1 MAFDPDK
8 YLTKPETKTESS
20 KGFDPDSYLKEPKEK
35 TTGEKIYE
43 YSKPVV
49 EAAGGLGGAIVG
61 TGLGPLGTAAGAGLG
76 YGGAAAGMRGLGQYL
91 GYEKPTN
98 IQETG
103 TQAVKDV
110 LTGATGEVG
119 GQLLG
124 RGLQATGKAIS
135 DSALGRLMPGA
146 TKKATESISKIAT
159 PTDVSKLGS
168 SMEETLN
175 AQLRATQATRSK
187 EYQTLLDK
195 ATKEVAGNESKIV
208 DNYNKYVK
216 NQLEKNL
223 ADLNQAEQQL
233 IIDTAKNIRGKSLVG
248 MDKEIRRLRDIAE
261 QAKISPGYSSVR
273 SKKADEIADVL
284 EAAIK
289 PVSKTYRQAK
299 DAYRVASQPVNVYES
314 SVGKE
319 FLEGSKDPASLPK
332 NFFKTKYTVDNL
344 KTLVGDGKATQ
355 FANNHIANELSTET
369 TAKAARSWFDKNK
382 VWLKEFPQSK
392 EAAENYIRNLEKIE
406 KTRSRAKTGA
416 YIVGGTVVGSEA
428 YNKLKN
434 TLGLF

>member
-1 MAFDPDK
+1 MSTNPFDQFDTQ
-8 YLTKPETKTESS
+8 TKQSANP
-20 KGFDPDSYLKEPKEK
+20 FDQFEKPKEK
-35 TTGEKIYE
+35 STGEKIYE

-49 EAAGGLGGAIVG
+49 EAAGGIGGAIVG
-61 TGLGPLGTAAGAGLG
+61 SGLGPLGTAAGAGLG
-76 YGGAAAGMRGLGQYL
+76 YGGAAAGMRGIGQYL
-91 GYEKPTN
+91 GYEKPTD

-168 SMEETLN
+168 SMEESLN
-175 AQLRATQATRSK
+175 AQLRATQASRSK

-195 ATKEVAGNESKIV
+195 ATKEVAGKESKIV
-208 DNYNKYVK
+208 DYYNKYAK
-216 NQLEKNL
+216 NQLDKSIV
-223 ADLNQAEQQL
+223 DLNQAEQQL

-248 MDKEIRRLRDIAE
+248 IDKEIRRLRDIAE
-261 QAKISPGYSSVR
+261 QTKISPGYSSVR

-319 FLEGSKDPASLPK
+319 LLEGSKDPASLPK

-344 KTLVGDGKATQ
+344 KTLVGENKATQ
-355 FANNHIANELSTET
+355 FANNHIANELSAET
-369 TAKAARSWFDKNK
+369 TAKAARSWYDKNK

-392 EAAENYIRNLEKIE
+392 DATENYIRNLEKIE
-406 KTRSRAKTGA
+406 KTRGRAKNVAIAGA
-416 YIVGGTVVGSEA
+416 GVAGVTEA
-428 YNKLKN
+428 YTQLKKLLN
-434 TLGLF
+434 IF

>member
-1 MAFDPDK
+1 MSKFGGVEVDD
-8 YLTKPETKTESS
+8 TQQTSS
-20 KGFDPDSYLKEPKEK
+20 KFGGVSIDEKPKEK
-35 TTGEKIYE
+35 STGEKIYE

-49 EAAGGLGGAIVG
+49 EAAGGIGGAIVG

-76 YGGAAAGMRGLGQYL
+76 YGGASAGMRGLGQYL

-98 IQETG
+98 IQEAG

-110 LTGATGEVG
+110 LTGATAEVG

-124 RGLQATGKAIS
+124 RGLQATGRALS
-135 DSALGRLMPGA
+135 DSSLGRLMPGA
-146 TKKATESISKIAT
+146 TKRATESVSKIAT

-299 DAYRVASQPVNVYES
+299 DAYRVASEPVNVYES
-314 SVGKE
+314 SVGKQ

-344 KTLVGDGKATQ
+344 KTLVGENKATQ

-392 EAAENYIRNLEKIE
+392 DATENYIRNLEKIE
-406 KTRSRAKTGA
+406 KTRGRAKNVAIAGA
-416 YIVGGTVVGSEA
+416 GVAGVTEA
-428 YNKLKN
+428 YTQLKKLLN
-434 TLGLF
+434 IF